1 MSYSRQHASDGWR
14 ANKGWK
20 HACTEGNLVR
30 VRTADRLRE
39 GASAG
44 QGERYEHAAL
54 HERRQRQAPSH
65 HLGRIRANREQPQ
78 PRRVREWRL
87 DEVDAQALD
96 RPTQEDH
103 GGPGVRRHR
112 HGLHLRDRGPARRG
126 PFLFRP
132 HGGPEGGPETG
143 HRLEGLAHG
152 DVYPRRVRGLR
163 PMDLRG
169 VRLHDPGLQ
178 DRGRRTPVRRRP
190 RDAEWGAVPF
200 PPDAAGA
207 GGDAAA
213 GGGLR
218 RAARHS
224 LARGTRRH
232 HDRHDLHDR
241 SRLRPDGQAVR
252 LRGHPRRRPVGL
264 HPPPQRGTN
273 LPQDRADRDPG
284 PRSRDGPP
292 ARRDRGAIPD
302 RRYRGRRPDEG
313 PHPIARS
320 DGRQRAIRRDSKYG
334 QRIRAMMPPFE
345 EQILRKILPSAEED
359 RRIQGVVRDVMKT
372 LEGKIAAKGL
382 RAKPLLVGSV
392 AKGVHLTGTEIDI
405 FVAFP
410 ADTPREVLER
420 EGLVLKYGSFRGVL
434 ENSLSWR
441 PTTVLELDRPPAR
454 TFTEPLVVVDP
465 VDPNRNVASAVGVE
479 QMATFVHAARAYLQA
494 PSERF
499 FFPRPLK
506 PLPLPKLRALAR
518 KRGAGLLAISIPAP
532 SVTEDVLYPQLRKAH
547 RSFADLLHRNAFQVF
562 DSRFDVVGKE
572 AVFLFELDVE
582 SLPRASRHEGPPV
595 WVKNAKDFLDK
606 WRRSPKTMAGPYI
619 HGERWAVDV
628 TREATT
634 AAGLVK
640 AKWRE
645 LGLGKDLEKTART
658 SVRIGSG
665 NVALRAG
672 YSEAWTRLFDR
683 RFPWER

>member
-96 RPTQEDH
+96 RPTQEGH

-126 PFLFRP
+126 PLLFRP
-132 HGGPEGGPETG
+132 HGGPERRAETG
-143 HRLEGLAHG
+143 HRLEGLPHG
-152 DVYPRRVRGLR
+152 DDYPRRVRGLR

-178 DRGRRTPVRRRP
+178 DRGRRPPVRRRP

-200 PPDAAGA
+200 QAHSSRT

-264 HPPPQRGTN
+264 RPPPKCGSD

-284 PRSRDGPP
+284 HRPRDGPP

-302 RRYRGRRPDEG
+302 RWHRGRRPDEG

-320 DGRQRAIRRDSKYG
+320 DGRQRATRRDSKYG
-334 QRIRAMMPPFE
+334 QRIRATMPHFE
-345 EQILRKILPSAEED
+345 EQILRQILPSAEED

-410 ADTPREVLER
+410 PDTPREVLER
-420 EGLVLKYGSFRGVL
+420 EGLALGA
-434 ENSLSWR
+434 
-441 PTTVLELDRPPAR
+441 VLELDRSPAR

-494 PSERF
+494 PTERF

-506 PLPLPKLRALAR
+506 PLPLPKLRAIAR

-658 SVRIGSG
+658 SVRIASG